1 MAITD
6 LIPWKKNDESA
17 LAMRRRETDPFAQF
31 SREIDRM
38 FDGMLG
44 DWTRPMNLLDRSL
57 GSWMP
62 QIDVRETAKEIRV
75 AAELPGL
82 EEKDIQVSLLDG
94 ALTIKGE
101 KSEEH
106 EEEKGDV
113 HRSERQ
119 YGMFERTIPLP
130 SEVDFEKV
138 NATFKKG
145 VLKVTLPKTKEAQS
159 NRRVIPIQ
167 S

>member
-1 MAITD
+1 MALTD
-6 LIPWKKNDESA
+6 LIPWKKQDDNLA
-17 LAMRRRETDPFAQF
+17 LRRRETDPFAQLR
-31 SREIDRM
+31 REIDQM

-44 DWTRPMNLLDRSL
+44 DWTRPMNLLDRRL
-57 GSWMP
+57 GNWMP
-62 QIDVRETAKEIRV
+62 QVEVTETGKEIRV
-75 AAELPGL
+75 TAELPGMD
-82 EEKDIQVSLLDG
+82 EKNIEVSVLDG
-94 ALTIKGE
+94 ALMLKGE

-130 SEVDFEKV
+130 APVEMEKV
-138 NATFKKG
+138 KASFKKG
-145 VLKVTLPKTKEAQS
+145 VLKIILPKTREAQS
-159 NRRVIPIQ
+159 NRRHIPIE